1 MRRRRCRVGIGGYRA
16 RAAAGL
22 SQRRLAATAGLAQAT
37 LSRIV
42 AGSRTPT
49 VPELVAIA
57 DATGTTLS
65 ALTGEGVEARVHCVA
80 RATNGSE
87 MAAMRSAL
95 LHCLELD
102 AYLDDQGIPA
112 RP

>member
-1 MRRRRCRVGIGGYRA
+1 MSSDLGGRIDQA
-16 RAAAGL
+16 RDAAGL
-22 SQRRLAATAGLAQAT
+22 SQRRLATVTGLAQAT
-37 LSRIV
+37 LSRII

-49 VPELVAIA
+49 VPELMAIA
-57 DATGTTLS
+57 EATGTSLS
-65 ALTGEGVEARVHCVA
+65 ALTGEGVAARVHCVA

-87 MAAMRSAL
+87 MAAMRAAL

>member
-1 MRRRRCRVGIGGYRA
+1 
-16 RAAAGL
+16 
-22 SQRRLAATAGLAQAT
+22 
-37 LSRIV
+37 
-42 AGSRTPT
+42 
-49 VPELVAIA
+49 VAIA